1 MSRTIAVLI
10 ASALIAFIAPA
21 PANPS
26 APTIDDDLAILRA
39 LQADRCNDPNASV
52 RIITDR
58 PIPLSPDM
66 GMRRPKIEFGIEL
79 ISRAPPGS
87 FWPMV
92 ELCPTVK
99 VVNHLRLERYLQ
111 APGELPKDDA
121 GIEREFGVTSYEKV
135 SFPAYSRDGMSAV
148 VIAEY
153 MCAMCGQGGTYLFI
167 RTRGG
172 GWKLSDS
179 RIDWMS

>member
-1 MSRTIAVLI
+1 MIG
-10 ASALIAFIAPA
+10 ALAFITLAAPSS
-21 PANPS
+21 ANPFR
-26 APTIDDDLAILRA
+26 PTIDDDLAILRA
-39 LQADRCNDPNASV
+39 LHAERCADGSSS

-58 PIPLSPDM
+58 PIPLSADQ
-66 GMRRPKIEFGIEL
+66 GMRRPKSEFGIEL

-135 SFPAYSRDGMSAV
+135 SFPAYSPDGLRAV

-172 GWKLSDS
+172 SWKLSDS